1 MHVFQALLHLLHHLR
16 CHSPQA
22 LTYYRDVSKLPI
34 AKMLQ
39 EAGHTTVDPCF
50 IGFVIPLLV
59 IVMLPVPSVVMLVSF
74 KVD

>member
-1 MHVFQALLHLLHHLR
+1 M
-16 CHSPQA
+16 
-22 LTYYRDVSKLPI
+22 LP
-34 AKMLQ
+34 

-59 IVMLPVPSVVMLVSF
+59 IVMLPVPPVVMLVSF